1 VAAGSRP
8 RPEIWSANASPFPT
22 YWQGID
28 AFDEDW
34 TNVIV
39 TNNVV
44 ITVTV
49 RHRGRGLA
57 LGAEIRVLGAVLF
70 PG

>member
-22 YWQGID
+22 YWQGIA

-44 ITVTV
+44 ITSA
-49 RHRGRGLA
+49 R
-57 LGAEIRVLGAVLF
+57 
-70 PG
+70 